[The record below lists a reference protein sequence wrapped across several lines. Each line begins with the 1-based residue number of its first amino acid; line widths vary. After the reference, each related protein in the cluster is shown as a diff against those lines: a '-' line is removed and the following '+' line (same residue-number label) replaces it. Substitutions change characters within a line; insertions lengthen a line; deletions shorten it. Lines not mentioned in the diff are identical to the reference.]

1 MTCAFILLAGS
12 SQRFGGNTPKQFIK
26 IKNKY
31 LFEFCLDTFDS
42 LKEIEKIFLVCDK
55 THLVFLTNFI
65 KTSKYNHEIG
75 IILGGQTRQ
84 ESVYNSLKAMQNSHI
99 FCDYVLFHDACR
111 PLVRRHEILNLLN
124 ELKTNDGASL
134 AVPLYDSLCKGENK
148 IIASSLDRKNLVKLQ
163 TPQGFKF
170 DIIYSAH
177 ERALKN
183 GELNFT
189 DDTSLLT
196 KLGSK
201 VKLVE
206 GSAFNFKIT
215 TSEDLLVFKKIVEG
229 FNFD

>member
-1 MTCAFILLAGS
+1 MTCAFLLLAGS

-26 IKNKY
+26 VQNKY

-42 LKEIEKIFLVCDK
+42 LKEIEKIYLVCDK
-55 THLVFLTNFI
+55 THLDFLNNFV
-65 KTSKYNHEIG
+65 KSKNYKHEILV
-75 IILGGQTRQ
+75 ILGGQTRQ
-84 ESVYNSLKAMQNSHI
+84 ESVYNSLKTLQNSTI
-99 FCDYVLFHDACR
+99 FCDCVLFHDACR

-124 ELKTNDGASL
+124 ELKIYDGASL
-134 AVPLYDSLCKGENK
+134 AVPVYDSVCKEDNK
-148 IIASSLDRKNLVKLQ
+148 IILSSLDRKNLAKLQ

-177 ERALKN
+177 ERAIKN

-206 GSAFNFKIT
+206 GSVFNFKIT
-215 TSEDLLVFKKIVEG
+215 TSEDLLLFKKIVEG

>member
-1 MTCAFILLAGS
+1 M
-12 SQRFGGNTPKQFIK
+12 
-26 IKNKY
+26 
-31 LFEFCLDTFDS
+31 
-42 LKEIEKIFLVCDK
+42 
-55 THLVFLTNFI
+55 
-65 KTSKYNHEIG
+65 
-75 IILGGQTRQ
+75 
-84 ESVYNSLKAMQNSHI
+84 
-99 FCDYVLFHDACR
+99 
-111 PLVRRHEILNLLN
+111 RRHEILNLLN

-215 TSEDLLVFKKIVEG
+215 TSEDLLLFKKIVEG